1 MTLTFCSARVLVV
14 AARLVLLARRAYAV
28 ISAEHPSKAGITRN
42 HSNRFPF
49 ERGAGFCGALSKRSW
64 SIVKEVFSC
73 SLIESSQ
80 IFCNQVF
87 RFLLTAHHGEN
98 DWNEEEGRD
107 CGEEQTAN
115 YRAAERCVLFA
126 AFAEPEGHRHHAD
139 YHRQSGHHH
148 RPQPCRTGLEGRAAS
163 ILGLSQTFISKRDNQ
178 DAVGRCDADAH
189 DRAHQRGYV

>member
-28 ISAEHPSKAGITRN
+28 ITAEHPSKAGIARN

-49 ERGAGFCGALSKRSW
+49 ERGFGFCWALSRCPW
-64 SIVKEVFSC
+64 SIVTEVFSC

-80 IFCNQVF
+80 IFCSQVL

-107 CGEEQTAN
+107 GGEEQSAN

-126 AFAEPEGHRHHAD
+126 PFAEPEGHGHHAD
-139 YHRQSGHHH
+139 DHRQSGHHH
-148 RPQPCRTGLEGRAAS
+148 RPQPCRTGLEGRVES
-163 ILGLSQTFISKRDNQ
+163 ILGLS
-178 DAVGRCDADAH
+178 
-189 DRAHQRGYV
+189 